1 MIITI
6 SKGELN
12 SVETTLE
19 CIGVETVNIQ
29 EYFGILE
36 NEEEVALAIESLKFV
51 NKLDKE
57 KIQAINDTYGT
68 IVKVTTAGD
77 DYIIWIN
84 PEFIKDYS
92 ELYRDVTVNLVK
104 SVIDFAKS
112 FRAWLVPLV
121 KPFVDKWL
129 S

>member
-6 SKGELN
+6 NKGELN

-19 CIGVETVNIQ
+19 CIGVETINIQ
-29 EYFGILE
+29 KYFGILE
-36 NEEEVALAIESLKFV
+36 NEEEIALAIESLKFV
-51 NKLDKE
+51 NKLSKE

-68 IVKVTTAGD
+68 IAKITTAGD

-92 ELYRDVTVNLVK
+92 ELYRDVTVNIVK
-104 SVIDFAKS
+104 SVVELAKS
-112 FRAWLVPLV
+112 FRGWLIPLV